1 MKNLYVILLLLSS
14 LGHSQIII
22 NEINYNS
29 SDDFNPDDWIEL
41 YNPTENSVD
50 LSNWT
55 VIDENQDND
64 NTPFVIPQN
73 TTLDA
78 NGYLVITKDSSLFTT
93 LFPNVTNFIGDIG
106 FGLSGSGDQIKLFN
120 SNNVLIDFVEYDDKA
135 PWPICADGN
144 GASLELIL
152 YDSDNTLPES
162 WQCGL
167 IHGSPGSENGSGD
180 LNTNNIVINEIN
192 YNSSDNFNP
201 DDWIELY
208 NPNSTSVDLS
218 NWTIIDRNEDND
230 NIPFIIPQNTTL
242 EANSYLVI
250 AKDSNLFSSVFPN
263 ITNFIGDI
271 GYGLSGGGDQIKL
284 FDANEILI
292 DFVEYDDESPW
303 PLCADGN
310 GPTLELIDYNSDNTL
325 PESWQCGLTHGSPGA
340 LNGSG
345 LSNPKNNIANIE
357 IFPNP
362 VNHKLE
368 LNGELN
374 GDFLITI
381 YDVSAKR
388 ILSIKNSKLIDISHL
403 NKGFYF
409 LNLSSN
415 NQLIKTLKFIKQ

>member
-1 MKNLYVILLLLSS
+1 MKNLYLFLLLLSN
-14 LGHSQIII
+14 LGYSQIII

-29 SDDFNPDDWIEL
+29 SNEFNPDDWIEL
-41 YNPTENSVD
+41 FNPTENSVD

-55 VIDENQDND
+55 VIDENQDNE
-64 NTPFVIPQN
+64 NNPFVIPQN
-73 TTLDA
+73 TTLNA
-78 NGYLVITKDSSLFTT
+78 NSYLVITKDSSLFTT
-93 LFPNVTNFIGDIG
+93 LFPNVTNFISDIG
-106 FGLSGSGDQIKLFN
+106 FGLSGGGDQIKLFN
-120 SNNVLIDFVEYDDKA
+120 SFNVLIDFVEYDDKA

-167 IHGSPGSENGSGD
+167 IHGSPGAENGSEN

-218 NWTIIDRNEDND
+218 NWTIIDKNEDND
-230 NIPFIIPQNTTL
+230 IIPFIIPENTTL

-263 ITNFIGDI
+263 VTNFIGDI

-310 GPTLELIDYNSDNTL
+310 GPSLELIDYNSDNTL
-325 PESWQCGLTHGSPGA
+325 PESWQCGLTYGSPGA

-368 LNGELN
+368 LNGKLN

-409 LNLSSN
+409 LNLSFN